1 MFKGLGQLTSLL
13 KNAQAMQGRMRE
25 MQETLKRLRVSG
37 SSGGG
42 MVTIDINGQQQ
53 VLGCQID
60 ESLFAS
66 GDREML
72 ETLVVAACNQALD
85 KAKEAAA
92 EEMGKVAGGLDVPGL
107 GDALAKFGGMGGQ

>member
-1 MFKGLGQLTSLL
+1 MFKGLGQITSLL

-25 MQETLKRLRVSG
+25 MQETLKRVRVSG

-42 MVTIDINGQQQ
+42 MVTIEMNGQQQ

-60 ESLFAS
+60 EALFAS
-66 GDREML
+66 GDREIL
-72 ETLVVAACNQALD
+72 EALVVAACNQALD
-85 KAKEAAA
+85 KVRDAAA
-92 EEMGKVAGGLDVPGL
+92 EEMGKVTGGLDMPGL